1 MMKRLRRILEGFGL
15 IAGGVLLTLAL
26 LTLLMMLFP
35 RPFVGA
41 IDYYERTEPNLT
53 RELFFRNIDG
63 DLFVAMPGRVR
74 PPEREEMLAQFV
86 IGWDADGFRVS
97 ETPADTYPIAA
108 FGDSFTEAVNVAR
121 PWTDILAAELG
132 VGVRN
137 YGYRAYGP
145 LEVARAAR
153 EVLAREPRDWA
164 IYAYFSGND
173 LGDALHGPKVDTR
186 SPLAVWRAFLD
197 RFTPTQQTITPQ
209 PQLKQDGYDYPM
221 PVIIGGNYYELAFLP
236 YYWWWHVGTL
246 DVFNNSR
253 NFAVFNESLDAFAA
267 AAESETCKLLVFIP
281 TKEQLYYRYIHP
293 DERQWI
299 RAVGSAL
306 MLPRAGEAIV
316 IQDAPFTEAEEAQFL
331 EQLYGQRDAVQA
343 LIESKPEW
351 RFLDLL
357 PAFEA
362 AVAEGRL
369 LYYPYDTHWNQD
381 GHTLAAQTI
390 AEYMR
395 AHPECDR

>member
-1 MMKRLRRILEGFGL
+1 MRRLWHILGIAGMML
-15 IAGGVLLTLAL
+15 GGVLVTLAL
-26 LTLLMMLFP
+26 LTLVMMLFP
-35 RPFVGA
+35 RPFVGP
-41 IDYYERTEPNLT
+41 IEYYERTEANLT
-53 RELFFRNIDG
+53 RELFFRNVDG

-97 ETPADTYPIAA
+97 QTPADAYPIAA

-121 PWTDILAAELG
+121 PWPDVLAAELG
-132 VGVRN
+132 VAVKN

-145 LEVARAAR
+145 VEVARAAK

-173 LGDALHGPKVDTR
+173 LGDALHGLKVDVR
-186 SPLAVWRAFLD
+186 SPLAVWQAFFD
-197 RFTPTQQTITPQ
+197 RFTPARQTVSAQ
-209 PQLKQDGYDYPM
+209 PRLKQDDYDYPM

-236 YYWWWHVGTL
+236 YYWWWHVGTPS
-246 DVFNNSR
+246 VFSNSR
-253 NFAVFNESLDAFAA
+253 NFAVLSESLDAFAA
-267 AAESETCKLLVFIP
+267 AASPQTCKLLVFIP

-299 RAVGSAL
+299 RAVGGELA
-306 MLPRAGEAIV
+306 LPRDGAAIV
-316 IQDAPFTEAEEAQFL
+316 IRDAPFTEAQEPQFI
-331 EQLYGQRDAVQA
+331 QRLYGQRDAVQA
-343 LIESKPEW
+343 LVASKTGW
-351 RFLDLL
+351 HFLDLL
-357 PAFEA
+357 PVFEA

-390 AEYMR
+390 AEYIR
-395 AHPECDR
+395 AHPECRR